1 MKRRAGKHFI
11 YMLFFII
18 CSTNLV
24 AQDYIMLDGKK
35 IPKEKLNPYSGMG
48 YEIDLTIPENQPSLR
63 SAGIGKNMKIT
74 SQRVFASKGMKSFM
88 QTTRMERI
96 DSAEYYLPSSTI
108 KFFDEKGK
116 LKWEKK
122 LEKKSPLFCY
132 LTPDG
137 KHCIADIHNLA
148 HDPFDETN
156 SLNIFDENGNTILE
170 YQGPVKYQIS
180 DSRDLVCYKED
191 IINTQ
196 NIENNNIIYCFDL
209 KNKKNWSKSFP
220 KKVSIRP
227 ASTNGDFVIAY
238 SDSTYT
244 IISRAGNETLKK
256 PVKEFNGGIKQ
267 ITNDGL
273 YALSIRS
280 SLTDTTY
287 FKVTDLKTMKFI
299 RHNYEEIE
307 KNEMQYAFYESGCFV
322 NNSYYLIGVTTN
334 IAPTKAMIVFYNV
347 KGEYVGH
354 KVYSNIQSKF
364 RSPNISLLE
373 NGSFNVDMD
382 GYHLDN
388 LIFPGVNTLQ
398 YLKK

>member
-1 MKRRAGKHFI
+1 MKQYLLTLLI
-11 YMLFFII
+11 LFA
-18 CSTNLV
+18 CTNHLV
-24 AQDYIMLDGKK
+24 AQDFIMLDGKK
-35 IPKEKLNPYSGMG
+35 VPKEKLNPYSGMG

-63 SAGIGKNMKIT
+63 NAGIGKNMKIT
-74 SQRVFASKGMKSFM
+74 SQRVFASKGMKSFL
-88 QTTRMERI
+88 QSTVIERV
-96 DSAEYYLPSSTI
+96 DSAWLYLPSSSL
-108 KFFDEKGK
+108 KFFDRDGK

-122 LEKKSPLFCY
+122 LEKKATMFCY

-137 KHCIADIHNLA
+137 RYSIADIHNLA
-148 HDPFDETN
+148 HDPSDETN
-156 SLNIFDENGNTILE
+156 SLSIFDENGNSILE
-170 YQGPVKYQIS
+170 YQGPVRYQIS

-209 KNKKNWSKSFP
+209 KNKKNWSKSFL
-220 KKVSIRP
+220 KEVESRP
-227 ASTNGDFVIAY
+227 ASKNGDFIIAY

-244 IISRAGNETLKK
+244 IFSRDGKEIFKK
-256 PVKEFNGGIKQ
+256 PVKEFDGGIEQ

-287 FKVTDLKTMKFI
+287 FKVIDLKTMKFI
-299 RHNYEEIE
+299 RHNYEEVE
-307 KNEMQYAFYESGCFV
+307 ENKMQYAYYEGGCFV
-322 NNSYYLIGVTTN
+322 KNSYYLIAVTSN
-334 IAPTKAMIVFYNV
+334 IDLTKAMIVFYNV